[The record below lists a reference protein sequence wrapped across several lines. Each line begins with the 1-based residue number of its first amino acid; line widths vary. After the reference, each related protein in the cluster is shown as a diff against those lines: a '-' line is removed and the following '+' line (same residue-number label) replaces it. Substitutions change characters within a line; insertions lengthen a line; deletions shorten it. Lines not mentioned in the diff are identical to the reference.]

1 MSDGAA
7 GEGAHRAGVVALLGL
22 PNAGKST
29 LLNRFVG
36 ERLAIVTH
44 KPQTTRSRILGIVS
58 RDDAQLL
65 LVDTPGVH
73 AGQGA
78 LHEVMQ
84 EAVDEALGDC
94 DVAVLL
100 VDLVRGWEKPH
111 EALRGRLVA
120 SGKPWLLVGT
130 KSDVPGAMDRPWPPE
145 EAGTPSAVYRIAA
158 DKGHGTPTLLDALVG
173 YLPESPPYY
182 PPDEITDR
190 PLRFLAAEMVRE
202 AAFQELEDELP
213 YDLAVEI
220 DAFDESR
227 PDLARIRAHVLVR
240 RKSQKGIVIGAG
252 GHQIKAIGTR
262 ARKSIEKFM
271 GQRVHLELFVKVD
284 PAWFKK
290 RKRLAGLGYS

>member
-1 MSDGAA
+1 MAD
-7 GEGAHRAGVVALLGL
+7 GAHRAGVVALLGM

-29 LLNRFVG
+29 LLNRLVG

-58 RDDAQLL
+58 RPDAQLL

-73 AGQGA
+73 RGQGA
-78 LHEVMQ
+78 LHEMMQ
-84 EAVDEALGDC
+84 EAVDEALSDC
-94 DVAVLL
+94 DVALLL
-100 VDLVRGWEKPH
+100 VDLARGWEERH
-111 EALRGRLVA
+111 DALRERLDAA
-120 SGKPWLLVGT
+120 SKPWVLVGT
-130 KSDVPGAMDRPWPPE
+130 KSDLPRAMSRPWPPE
-145 EAGTPSAVYRIAA
+145 GAGSPDAVFRIAA

-182 PPDEITDR
+182 PDDEITDR

-213 YDLAVEI
+213 YELAVEI
-220 DAFDESR
+220 LEFDESR
-227 PDLARIRAHVLVR
+227 PEIARIRANLLVR
-240 RKSQKGIVIGAG
+240 RSSQKGIVIGAG
-252 GHQIKAIGTR
+252 GHQIKAIGSR
-262 ARKSIEKFM
+262 ARRSIEKFM

-290 RKRLAGLGYS
+290 RKRITGLGYV